1 MRTTVKSVCGDEIR
15 NLNMAKVTKTQITIR
30 VMTENSSKS
39 MAEVVPLIAKE
50 NSVSEAVAKGAYR
63 WVVANGL
70 APGNVEKAGRAGR
83 TAKVVSVAKVVAP
96 VTVKAVKRIVA
107 ESIVKARVNRF
118 TGKVKADVKAKVELP
133 KSDSDIAK
141 IKAANLKRMQEVT
154 AKMKA
159 RGLSPGQYANPENVG
174 VPEGWTADGARAEV
188 DQSYR
193 ELDSFAMPK
202 FLTKD
207 QVKSLV

>member
-1 MRTTVKSVCGDEIR
+1 
-15 NLNMAKVTKTQITIR
+15 MAKVTKTQITIR

-50 NSVSEAVAKGAYR
+50 NNVSEAVAKGAYR

-70 APGNVEKAGRAGR
+70 APGNVEKATRAGR
-83 TAKVVSVAKVVAP
+83 AAKVVAP
-96 VTVKAVKRIVA
+96 VTDKAVKRIVA
-107 ESIVKARVNRF
+107 ESIVKARGNRF
-118 TGKVKADVKAKVELP
+118 TGKVKADAKVEKP

-141 IKAANLKRMQEVT
+141 IKAANLKRMQEVA

-174 VPEGWTADGARAEV
+174 LPDGWTADGARAEV

>member
-1 MRTTVKSVCGDEIR
+1 
-15 NLNMAKVTKTQITIR
+15 MAKVTKTQITIR
-30 VMTENSSKS
+30 VMTENSNKS

-70 APGNVEKAGRAGR
+70 APGNVEKATRAGR
-83 TAKVVSVAKVVAP
+83 TAKAVAP
-96 VTVKAVKRIVA
+96 VTDKLVKRIVA
-107 ESIVKARVNRF
+107 ESIVKARGNRF
-118 TGKVKADVKAKVELP
+118 TGKVKADAPVKVEKP
-133 KSDSDIAK
+133 KSDTDIAK
-141 IKAANLKRMQEVT
+141 IKAANLKRMQEVA

-174 VPEGWTADGARAEV
+174 LPDGWTADGARAEV

-202 FLTKD
+202 FLTKSEI
-207 QVKSLV
+207 KSLV